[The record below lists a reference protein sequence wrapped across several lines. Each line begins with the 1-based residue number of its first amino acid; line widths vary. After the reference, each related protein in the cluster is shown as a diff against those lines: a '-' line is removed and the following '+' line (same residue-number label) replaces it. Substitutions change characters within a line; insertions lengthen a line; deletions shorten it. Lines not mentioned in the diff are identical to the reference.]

1 MSRQDIGKFIEG
13 NMRFYNVTLEEKNW
27 SCDSVQYNLKPRKIV
42 TMKDEHGWLA
52 KEQLKYDG
60 IVCLDGIN
68 SDDEFKTAERE
79 ALIQY
84 LKGNIKL
91 RIAYF
96 NAYYEDARKAGI
108 QIQKDDPLYTRLN
121 RWSAELMEKL
131 EQQAP
136 MEIELSYLTS
146 DDRKSMGI
154 TDRGIFCPDDEK
166 EVQRLK
172 QSGLHSD
179 AFEGISSAKIDFSTP
194 KQYEP
199 PVAETQAFTLDE
211 AASEQPNKRGRGRPA
226 LTFGV

>member
-1 MSRQDIGKFIEG
+1 
-13 NMRFYNVTLEEKNW
+13 MRFYNVTLEEKNW

-84 LKGNIKL
+84 LKGNLKL

-108 QIQKDDPLYTRLN
+108 QIGKDDPLYLRLN
-121 RWSAELMEKL
+121 RWSTELIKKL
-131 EQQAP
+131 EQEAP
-136 MEIELSYLTS
+136 MEVELSYLTS
-146 DDRKSMGI
+146 DERKSMGI
-154 TDRGIFCPDDEK
+154 TERGIFCPDDAR
-166 EVQRLK
+166 EVQQLK
-172 QSGLHSD
+172 ESGLYSN
-179 AFEGISSAKIDFSTP
+179 AFEGMPSSKIDFSIP

-199 PVAETQAFTLDE
+199 PLSENQAFTLDE